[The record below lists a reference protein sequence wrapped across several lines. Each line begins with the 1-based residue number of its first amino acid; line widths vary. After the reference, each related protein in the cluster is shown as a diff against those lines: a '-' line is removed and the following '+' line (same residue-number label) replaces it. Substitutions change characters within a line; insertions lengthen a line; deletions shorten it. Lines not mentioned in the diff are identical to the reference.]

1 MGAGRHVARRNRPA
15 GMGLVPR
22 GACRSGLGRSR
33 RAITR
38 ELFLGCALA
47 WGVVLCRSRI
57 LNFPPDASRLV
68 NFSVHTVNMLN
79 TPVTVLNFSLDAKV
93 FEAGQA
99 PAAPGGGGWGGSI
112 AQPRAMTGP
121 IPRLWSTCSS
131 QASGCRPLPT
141 SPVNSLGLLSERS
154 RQRSGRP

>member
-1 MGAGRHVARRNRPA
+1 MLILSCCSAGAHFPTALLLFPCPLSPHTQAATEAAVMGAGRHVARRNRPS

-99 PAAPGGGGWGGSI
+99 PAAPL
-112 AQPRAMTGP
+112 RAP
-121 IPRLWSTCSS
+121 P
-131 QASGCRPLPT
+131 
-141 SPVNSLGLLSERS
+141 
-154 RQRSGRP
+154 